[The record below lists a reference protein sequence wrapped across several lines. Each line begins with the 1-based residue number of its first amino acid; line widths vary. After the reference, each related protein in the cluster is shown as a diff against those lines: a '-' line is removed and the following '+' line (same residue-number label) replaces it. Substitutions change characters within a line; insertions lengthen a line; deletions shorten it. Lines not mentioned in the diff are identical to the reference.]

1 MRKGIVVATH
11 PEDVSVDMVMVD
23 DGSRLSGVQLLSKSA
38 STRSGSIDLP
48 AVPAKQNKWDITQL
62 TGQDILAVIDMVGR
76 TPMVVGFQY
85 PQINQMLFADPL
97 LKFER
102 HQSDVIS
109 YTDGDG
115 NFGIIHPSG
124 AFVQVGENTTA
135 PQFAGKNVDG
145 TLLVDRNTDKAVSV
159 TISLGG
165 QAVVVHLNPNGT
177 GDVTLTNALAIT
189 APDINFKATNQMTFD
204 TPKAHFT
211 GEIDSDGDQVAEGIS
226 QVNHGHTKVKEG
238 DDISGPPAAA

>member
-145 TLLVDRNTDKAVSV
+145 TLLVDRNT
-159 TISLGG
+159 
-165 QAVVVHLNPNGT
+165 